1 MIEPEFLKNHDV
13 NILQE
18 ETVYNDQKISLL
30 KKGNGELK
38 IFSLSLIH
46 GNEPAP
52 FYAIK
57 ELLLEKFPDNI
68 SYYFIPISN
77 PYGFFLYLENE
88 KRKLHRVSE
97 DIKEERK
104 NKNGVDLNRDFLF
117 LTQKETKFIRDSL
130 YKVSPHIVID
140 HHEFYWKDGFPPKI
154 PHIDDDGF
162 FITITDS
169 PYEGVAESVRNLSEK
184 LMQFLYDEFSK
195 HYPLKLRHFIPK
207 EDESYNIL
215 RFFGGFSALN
225 LYPKILFE
233 TWGVGAYNTLFKE
246 RVSSHKKA
254 ILKTFEF
261 VKLYKDE
268 LKVLEKMREKMEK
281 KSFEKSDF
289 FLKVLNSHSIDYKIK
304 NNLVEVYANSGVINF
319 LSFVKSNEKEL
330 SYEKN

>member
-1 MIEPEFLKNHDV
+1 MIEVEFFKTHEVEL
-13 NILQE
+13 IQE
-18 ETVYNDQKISLL
+18 KTIYNGQKISLF
-30 KKGNGELK
+30 KKGKGNLK

-57 ELLLEKFPDNI
+57 ELLLEKFPDDI
-68 SYYFIPISN
+68 SYYFIPVSN
-77 PYGFFLYLENE
+77 PYGFSLYLENE
-88 KRKLHRVSE
+88 KKKLHRVSE
-97 DIKEERK
+97 NIQEERK

-117 LTQKETKFIRDSL
+117 LSQKETRFIKDSL
-130 YKVSPHIVID
+130 CKLSPHIVID

-162 FITITDS
+162 FVTITDS
-169 PYEGVAESVRNLSEK
+169 PYDGVHQIARNLSEK
-184 LMQFLYDEFSK
+184 LMQFLYDELSK

-207 EDESYNIL
+207 EDESYNIS

-233 TWGVGAYNTLFKE
+233 TWGVGAYNVLFRE
-246 RVSSHKKA
+246 RIESHKKA
-254 ILKTFEF
+254 VLKTFEF
-261 VKLYKDE
+261 AVLHKDE
-268 LKVLEKMREKMEK
+268 LKTIEEMRKRMEK
-281 KSFEKSDF
+281 KLFERSDF

-304 NNLVEVYANSGVINF
+304 NSFVEVYANSGVINF
-319 LSFVKSNEKEL
+319 LSFIKSNEKEL